1 MPRPKKEKPNREDGR
16 YEVKITIGK
25 TLQGKLIRKSFY
37 SSISKADA
45 KRQADEW
52 RINQKV
58 AEQTGTVF
66 VQQQYTFAEWAT
78 KWLETYKHG
87 QVKESTYKNTY
98 KDKVDKYLIPH
109 FGKSLLTDIR
119 PIDVQAFYNNC
130 SQKLSLSTN
139 KKIQLC
145 LNAIFETAIT
155 NDLCYKNPARGL
167 SVQSDLQKREKHI
180 YSQQEADLV
189 MDFAKHHPKGLS
201 IVLLLSLGLRRSEL
215 LGLKWSDVDFENR
228 TIHIQR
234 AVTPIN
240 NRSTIGSPKTPTS
253 VRVLPIEESLC
264 KYLQEQCE
272 GLPPAS
278 FVIGSKE
285 NFCSISNWVHH
296 YFDPFVQDLEKDFPE
311 LPKLT
316 PHEYRHTCGTLL
328 YRRTKNIYAVSKF
341 LGHSDVV
348 ITTKIYVHNDVEA
361 LRADLSVSDI

>member
-1 MPRPKKEKPNREDGR
+1 MYRHFTTTVPKNFLCPPTKKSSSVSTPFLKQLSQTICAIKTQPED
-16 YEVKITIGK
+16 Y
-25 TLQGKLIRKSFY
+25 LYSLISPKRK
-37 SSISKADA
+37 
-45 KRQADEW
+45 
-52 RINQKV
+52 
-58 AEQTGTVF
+58 
-66 VQQQYTFAEWAT
+66 
-78 KWLETYKHG
+78 
-87 QVKESTYKNTY
+87 
-98 KDKVDKYLIPH
+98 
-109 FGKSLLTDIR
+109 
-119 PIDVQAFYNNC
+119 
-130 SQKLSLSTN
+130 
-139 KKIQLC
+139 
-145 LNAIFETAIT
+145 
-155 NDLCYKNPARGL
+155 
-167 SVQSDLQKREKHI
+167 KHI
-180 YSQQEADLV
+180 YSQEESDIVL
-189 MDFAKHHPKGLS
+189 DFAKHHLKGLS